1 MKPPD
6 LSGFINM
13 SKFVKRFV
21 FCLCGFLST
30 VFVWGQ
36 AGSAH
41 FETEDNWGFK
51 TEGNGYQQAHFP
63 IPNLTLHEIATDPND
78 STRFVVAG
86 SRFDGAGR
94 ESAIVVLYHQTDN
107 GLAEQARWEA
117 NETIGNTSVFTSVA
131 WS

>member
-1 MKPPD
+1 
-6 LSGFINM
+6 M

-30 VFVWGQ
+30 IFVWGQ

-94 ESAIVVLYHQTDN
+94 ESAIRALAVSGLQITSIKDVTPLPHN
-107 GLAEQARWEA
+107 GCRPPKRRR
-117 NETIGNTSVFTSVA
+117 V
-131 WS
+131 

>member
-1 MKPPD
+1 MNP
-6 LSGFINM
+6 LTS
-13 SKFVKRFV
+13 RFF
-21 FCLCGFLST
+21 FCLCSLLIGALA
-30 VFVWGQ
+30 WGQ
-36 AGSAH
+36 SGNAH

-78 STRFVVAG
+78 PTRFVVAG

-94 ESAIVVLYHQTDN
+94 ESAIVVLYHRTDN

-117 NETIGNTSVFTSVA
+117 NETVGK
-131 WS
+131 